1 MKMLSIQDCLDIRK
15 NNFTLMR
22 FLAAFA
28 VLYGHSYPLS
38 LGLKGG
44 EDPISVLLID
54 LWGRSLAS
62 TAVDVFFVVS
72 GFLICA
78 SFIQRKSLWIFAE
91 ARILR
96 ILPGLVVAVI
106 FSILIGALVTT
117 EPLVNYFTSPST
129 TSFFVHNATLLSGIQ
144 FDLPGVFLNNPYPG
158 SVNGSLWTL
167 PIEVRMYF
175 WLAVLGSL
183 TLLQSEKVFNLFF
196 LLICLMYVQAPVG
209 TFMLARDAEELR
221 LGMLFLMG
229 SFLYVN
235 KHRISLG
242 FGGMLMLVVLTY
254 FTRQSGFA
262 PYIKSIMLTYFVLLV
277 ALHPKLNLPSID
289 RWGDVSFG
297 LYIYAFPVQQTVAYF
312 LPGVRPLQMFAIASF
327 ITLILAISSWHFI
340 EKPALSLKG
349 KILRFKKEAKIEPA

>member
-1 MKMLSIQDCLDIRK
+1 MKTLSIQDCLDMRK

-28 VLYGHSYPLS
+28 VLFGHSYPLS
-38 LGLKGG
+38 IGLKGG
-44 EDPISVLLID
+44 EDRISVFLID

-62 TAVDVFFVVS
+62 MAVDVFFVIS

-78 SFIQRKSLWIFAE
+78 SFIQRKSLLIFAE
-91 ARILR
+91 ARLLR
-96 ILPGLVVAVI
+96 ILPGLIVAVI
-106 FSILIGALVTT
+106 FSILIGAWVTT
-117 EPLVNYFTSPST
+117 EPLANYFSSPST
-129 TSFFVHNATLLSGIQ
+129 TSFFVHNVTLLSGIQ

-167 PIEVRMYF
+167 PIEVRMYL

-196 LLICLMYVQAPVG
+196 LLICLMYVQAPAG
-209 TFMLARDAEELR
+209 TFMMARDAEEVR
-221 LGMLFLMG
+221 LGMLFLIG

-242 FGGMLMLVVLTY
+242 FAGMLILVVLTY
-254 FTRQSGFA
+254 VTRNSGYA
-262 PYIKSIMLTYFVLLV
+262 PYIKSIAFAYFVLLV

-297 LYIYAFPVQQTVAYF
+297 LYIYAFPVQQTVAHF
-312 LPGVRPLQMFAIASF
+312 MPGVRPLQMFAIASV
-327 ITLILAISSWHFI
+327 ITLILAICSWRFV
-340 EKPALSLKG
+340 EKPALTLKG
-349 KILRFKKEAKIEPA
+349 KMLRFKKEETIEPV